1 MNAVAKV
8 PAQPLTTMSESIA
21 AGGGI
26 ISIMAAKYHVEPLVL
41 RDTIHN
47 TIFDRKGTEAEFI
60 AFLVVANEYKLNPLT
75 REIYAFPKKGGGIVP
90 VVSIDGW
97 ISLVNSHPQFK
108 GMEFEPHTNDKG
120 ALYAYTC
127 RIWRKDR
134 EMPTAVTEYLD
145 ECIRVTEPWK
155 MKNRMLRHKALIQC
169 ARYAFGFSGIYDDD
183 EGAVIAE
190 TRGGINSAAPPPPPV
205 FDTSEPP
212 APTATAEPEVE
223 DAVIVSE
230 TATAGPSP
238 AEAQA
243 ADAPPGPPPVEGV
256 SAAEPDEVGI
266 NPDDELANLIDKLA
280 HAKDEATI
288 EEWYAETDIE
298 AALAEFSGYVE
309 KARQVKAAQID
320 RVQKLAARNAK
331 AETQA
336 EAAAPPPPPALAD
349 EDDGEAPPPPPA
361 DDAGFDVD
369 GWQAL
374 TTQAQYAGYAKL
386 LAAYADK
393 VSDAA
398 IIEKFFNDSA
408 KMRAALFPIATA
420 KPERTAIV
428 EGLNA
433 TMAAINKRVQGA

>member
-1 MNAVAKV
+1 MNAVATV
-8 PAQPLTTMSESIA
+8 PAKPLTTMKESIA

-26 ISIMAAKYHVEPLVL
+26 ISIMASKYNVEPLVL

-47 TIFDRKGTEAEFI
+47 TIFDGKGTEAEFI

-108 GMEFEPHTNDKG
+108 GMEFEPRTNEKG
-120 ALYAYTC
+120 DLYAYTC

-145 ECIRVTEPWK
+145 ECIRSTEPWK

-190 TRGGINSAAPPPPPV
+190 ARSAGNSTAPPPPV
-205 FDTSEPP
+205 LDMSDPP
-212 APTATAEPEVE
+212 APPQIE

-230 TATAGPSP
+230 TAPAGPSP

-243 ADAPPGPPPVEGV
+243 ADAPPGPPPVEGA
-256 SAAEPDEVGI
+256 SAADTEEPGI
-266 NPDDELANLIDKLA
+266 NPDDEIANLIDKLA
-280 HAKDEATI
+280 YAQDEATV

-298 AALAEFSGYVE
+298 AALSDFTGYVE
-309 KARQVKAAQID
+309 KARQVKAAQVE
-320 RVQKLAARNAK
+320 RVRGIAARAAK
-331 AETQA
+331 AEPQAAAQA

-349 EDDGEAPPPPPA
+349 EDEGEAPAPPPA
-361 DDAGFDVD
+361 DAAGFNVN
-369 GWQAL
+369 GWEAL
-374 TTQAQYAGYAKL
+374 TTQDQYAHYAKL
-386 LAAYADK
+386 ISEYATK
-393 VSDAA
+393 LGDAT
-398 IIEKFFNDSA
+398 IIEKFFADSA
-408 KMRAALFPIATA
+408 KMRAALLPIATA
-420 KPERTAIV
+420 KAERKVIV
-428 EGLNA
+428 DGLNA
-433 TMAAINKRVQGA
+433 AIDAIRAKGTA